1 MPLIT
6 IEASK
11 SLSKD
16 DKKKLI
22 EDTSKIVAD
31 AYGLPVQSIT
41 VLIYE
46 LGAENVGVGGKP
58 VSEN

>member
-22 EDTSKIVAD
+22 EDTSQIVAD

-41 VLIYE
+41 MLIYE

>member
-22 EDTSKIVAD
+22 EDTSQIVAD

-41 VLIYE
+41 MLIYE

-58 VSEN
+58 VSEK